1 MTMSIATALHTKE
14 VIKSGKK
21 NGKGEKVEQSGFS
34 KEAMKDVCK
43 SLELVSE
50 MYDMVMKMIISE
62 EKDEAENL
70 AKMKEKVR
78 KMDGDIRKG
87 HIKRVHKGKC
97 KAGLTAA
104 FNEILHN
111 IERIGNSCVN
121 LADAAEDGVRFSTFL
136 QEVQS

>member
-1 MTMSIATALHTKE
+1 
-14 VIKSGKK
+14 
-21 NGKGEKVEQSGFS
+21 
-34 KEAMKDVCK
+34 
-43 SLELVSE
+43 
-50 MYDMVMKMIISE
+50 
-62 EKDEAENL
+62 
-70 AKMKEKVR
+70 MKEKIR

-111 IERIGNSCVN
+111 VERIGNSCVN

-136 QEVQS
+136 REME